1 MASSNLDVKEILQQL
16 ERLPQAARYGVYAG
30 IFVLVVAVYW
40 MTMYGGEQKKLNV
53 KRAQL
58 TKLESEIAE
67 ARAIASNLSKFRE
80 QRELLEKEL
89 EGALQ
94 RLPNDTEL
102 PGLLTDISGLG
113 KKSGLEIRSFNPGS
127 KVSKGFYAEVPISLE
142 FYGGYHD
149 LAIFFDRL
157 SRLSRIVN
165 VTQLKM
171 SLSDYSGDR
180 PKLSIKGIAT
190 TFQFLDTSAGAGAG
204 E

>member
-1 MASSNLDVKEILQQL
+1 MASKSLDVKEILQQL
-16 ERLPQAARYGVYAG
+16 ERLPQAARYGVYGG
-30 IFVLVVAVYW
+30 IFVLVIAVYW
-40 MTMYGGEQKKLNV
+40 MTMYSGEQKTLNT

-67 ARAIASNLSKFRE
+67 ARAIASNLNKFRE
-80 QRELLEKEL
+80 QRELLQAEL

-149 LAIFFDRL
+149 LALFFDRL
-157 SRLSRIVN
+157 ARLSRIVN
-165 VTQLKM
+165 VTELKM
-171 SLSDYSGDR
+171 KLADYTGDS
-180 PKLSIKGIAT
+180 PKLTIRGVAT
-190 TFQFLDTSAGAGAG
+190 TFQFLDAPAGDGTG